1 MNTYLRDK
9 MLQKL
14 ETLSD
19 ERGYQ
24 VLDYVEFLESKYAER
39 ASPPAGA
46 SAGNPLSRF
55 AEAVEEKLRA
65 GKVSATTIAETMG
78 FMNKA
83 LGVLNGAAAAGKS
96 VASDLMSAT
105 NRVVDAATT
114 AASSVATPAR
124 PAGAESPASGTS
136 GASGGVA
143 PGKAG
148 DAAPASGSEPGGAPN
163 PRKGA
168 DA

>member
-1 MNTYLRDK
+1 MNAYLRDK

-39 ASPPAGA
+39 ATAVAGA
-46 SAGNPLSRF
+46 GVGNPLSRF
-55 AEAVEEKLRA
+55 ADAVEEKLRA

-83 LGVLNGAAAAGKS
+83 VGVLNGAAAAGKS

-105 NRVVDAATT
+105 NRVMDAASTAASSAASVVSPTRPENSEASGSGTT
-114 AASSVATPAR
+114 AAS
-124 PAGAESPASGTS
+124 AGMSPGSAS
-136 GASGGVA
+136 
-143 PGKAG
+143 
-148 DAAPASGSEPGGAPN
+148 AAPSSGSGPVDGTKPT
-163 PRKGA
+163 
-168 DA
+168 